1 MILVDNQQFWR
12 MMCCSRMVGTLYSSY
27 ELHVESARIK
37 VGTFTLTNRRGMEQ
51 SLQQIPWEQYISK
64 EDELMLQTVHP
75 FVILN
80 VQTIIKN
87 NMFFPRDVNEMILS
101 SSPLTSLA
109 KSVTTVRS
117 PHRKKVFFLVSLS
130 LVLLRV
136 DSTR

>member
-64 EDELMLQTVHP
+64 EDELMLQTV
-75 FVILN
+75 
-80 VQTIIKN
+80 
-87 NMFFPRDVNEMILS
+87 
-101 SSPLTSLA
+101 TS
-109 KSVTTVRS
+109 
-117 PHRKKVFFLVSLS
+117 FC
-130 LVLLRV
+130 
-136 DSTR
+136 DSQCSDNY